1 MSDDAAADRST
12 TTGASPATGA
22 GADPGAGA
30 GPGTGADP
38 GAGAGP
44 GADGVSSAGSGS
56 TVDAGALHPKLVPIR
71 ERALARRVGITI
83 TRPTTI
89 LVEGVPGPG
98 LVQQAATLLAGV
110 FGQRPALPSPAGTQ
124 WYSYTVGADGR
135 VRKSRVWAP
144 YRA

>member
-30 GPGTGADP
+30 GPGTGA
-38 GAGAGP
+38 GL

-56 TVDAGALHPKLVPIR
+56 SVDAGALHPKLVPIR